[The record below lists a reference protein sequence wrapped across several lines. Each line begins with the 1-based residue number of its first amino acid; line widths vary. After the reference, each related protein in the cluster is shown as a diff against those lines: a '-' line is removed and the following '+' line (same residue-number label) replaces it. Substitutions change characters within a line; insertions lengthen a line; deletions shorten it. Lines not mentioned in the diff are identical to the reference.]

1 LAQELERRVGGRLA
15 QVVVLDASA
24 LIALA
29 SSNDPHHS
37 WALEMFRDT
46 AGFDLQMTGL
56 TQAEVLVHP
65 ARAGKLDKFL
75 KLIGGLGLEVTSIDE
90 SDSSSIAKI
99 RASTNLKMPDVIV
112 LQQAIKVNGSIAT
125 TDQQLAKVAKSKG
138 VEVFFPRKH
147 SGSR

>member
-1 LAQELERRVGGRLA
+1 
-15 QVVVLDASA
+15 
-24 LIALA
+24 
-29 SSNDPHHS
+29 
-37 WALEMFRDT
+37 MFRDT
-46 AGFDLQMTGL
+46 AGFDLQMTAL

-75 KLIGGLGLEVTSIDE
+75 KLIGGLGLEVTSIVE
-90 SDSSSIAKI
+90 ADSGSIAKI